1 MPMNFL
7 RRIENASFP
16 LAIYEKSDIEC
27 AAVLAAAELV
37 EANLP
42 DPGDATGRSGVVL
55 RITPLGRA
63 ELKRFREAPGEAAD
77 VRRSGD

>member
-7 RRIENASFP
+7 RRIEAASFP
-16 LAIYEKSDIEC
+16 FVIHNESDIRC

-42 DPGDATGRSGVVL
+42 EPGDSTGRAGVIL
-55 RITPLGRA
+55 RITPTGRA
-63 ELKRFREAPGEAAD
+63 ELNRLWRLSGEEADAG
-77 VRRSGD
+77 RSEV

>member
-7 RRIENASFP
+7 RRIEDASFP
-16 LAIYEKSDIEC
+16 LAIHEEADIQC
-27 AAVLAAAELV
+27 AAVLVAAGFV

-42 DPGDATGRSGVVL
+42 GHDDTEGRGGVIL

-63 ELKRFREAPGEAAD
+63 ELNRTRDAQ
-77 VRRSGD
+77 S